1 MLSLDIVD
9 RKMSQGKLAEL
20 ESQAHVKLKRNFG
33 MTPTSSD
40 HEGCPGPKKDL
51 NDGFRSM
58 NGCRYK
64 RCNILMD
71 CVDGFRAQ
79 AEKSMDQ
86 LGYSS
91 LSRPMQRRTILVPD
105 IESVEN
111 LKSDLECPSVGP
123 YQREN
128 IPSPVKIFCYAED

>member
-1 MLSLDIVD
+1 
-9 RKMSQGKLAEL
+9 
-20 ESQAHVKLKRNFG
+20 
-33 MTPTSSD
+33 
-40 HEGCPGPKKDL
+40 
-51 NDGFRSM
+51 
-58 NGCRYK
+58 
-64 RCNILMD
+64 MD

-105 IESVEN
+105 IESVEK

-123 YQREN
+123 CQREN